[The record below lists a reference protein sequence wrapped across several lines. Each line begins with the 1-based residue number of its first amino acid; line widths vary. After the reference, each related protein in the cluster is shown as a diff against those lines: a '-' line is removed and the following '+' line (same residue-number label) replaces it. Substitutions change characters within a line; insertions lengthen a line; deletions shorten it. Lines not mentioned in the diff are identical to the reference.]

1 MRRKHWR
8 ARDRHF
14 LYYDNLAENIWDVFR
29 TENVLSWRDQ
39 GDDEIENLR
48 TAVEWGLEKHPDQAV
63 RLAANFCLATGWMGS
78 RMEDGLSLCRSAID
92 RVRSLPPV
100 DDVANIE
107 RQRLLAKALFSQ
119 GMVGMSHGNM
129 HTVIQDLQD
138 GIAAARAA
146 KDKRMLG
153 YNLEMFYTASQFL
166 NTPGAEEAAREGF
179 GIFTQEIDDKDNW
192 GQSMAY
198 QNMARIAANKGDSI
212 EREKYFAKF
221 KELVQQAPLSLQ
233 AGLFYLG
240 TGMNERISGTLRNCK
255 DLF

>member
-1 MRRKHWR
+1 
-8 ARDRHF
+8 
-14 LYYDNLAENIWDVFR
+14 
-29 TENVLSWRDQ
+29 
-39 GDDEIENLR
+39 
-48 TAVEWGLEKHPDQAV
+48 
-63 RLAANFCLATGWMGS
+63 
-78 RMEDGLSLCRSAID
+78 
-92 RVRSLPPV
+92 V

-138 GIAAARAA
+138 GIAAARTA

-179 GIFTQEIDDKDNW
+179 GIFTQQIDDKDNW

-198 QNMARIAANKGDSI
+198 QNMARVAANKGDPI
-212 EREKYFAKF
+212 ERDKYFAKF
-221 KELVQQAPLSLQ
+221 KELVQQAPFSLQ

-240 TGMNERISGTLRNCK
+240 TGMNERILGNYETAKIYFEDGLVIFQNIRNWNFELIMRSELGHVARQTGKLLEARKIYEMTLKGWQDIGNRGAIANQLECFAFIALQEEDPQRAAK
-255 DLF
+255 LQSMASLVLN